1 MVTPQQRGQVV
12 VKSIGDINRETT
24 VRARRT
30 TRAAQNMAAIGQ
42 INGVA
47 ETVGGAFG
55 LVKKYYDI
63 SGSRWNHLATGVIIG
78 HQILNPNSVVRSTK
92 LLLIPVLIH
101 GGISVV
107 SGLTKTFGGK

>member
-30 TRAAQNMAAIGQ
+30 TRASQNMQAIGQ
-42 INGVA
+42 ISGVK

-55 LVKKYYDI
+55 MLKKYYDI
-63 SGSRWNHLATGVIIG
+63 SGSRWNHLAVGVLIG
-78 HQILNPNSVVRSTK
+78 HQLLNSTSVVRSTK
-92 LLLIPVLIH
+92 VLLIPVAVH
-101 GGISVV
+101 GVVSVV
-107 SGLTKTFGGK
+107 SGITKSMGGK